1 MATESAAQS
10 DGGARATTRRTATKV
25 LLALP
30 YILVVMVYAS
40 VSRIL
45 ALPGA
50 VLALGVLVVYERLH
64 RGSLWR
70 YPSGWLVTLAL
81 IVPCAYL
88 YVYEKVA
95 LVPLIAAPGLALLA
109 ANLASSGA
117 VLRWW
122 EKQPGF
128 GSLVYLLVTTGLL
141 FGLTGRF
148 GLPPLCD
155 DLMFELYAAPE
166 GYRLNQKEMDQAV
179 QMVETSIREYTRDDG
194 DGVPDSVEAMEAT
207 FETALRQ
214 NPGREV
220 LVSLWVDR
228 KSMIRGSSSGGRL
241 FEDVCRATDQAL
253 DSTNRW
259 RHWVDGADRV
269 RIQVDVLNEPVP
281 LRRRT
286 VHHIV
291 LAISEQC
298 TRWFAP
304 RYYEKWMKKNDAP
317 FNHRVYA
324 HQLFYEVEPGVDG
337 LLMVAGEKE
346 GRFLPGD
353 PVTHGFLTPRVPRR
367 ADKIEKL
374 MRQLCREAR
383 GSKDLWSQPDTKL
396 FKFRSFCFGRPVPDG
411 RVVEY
416 YRGNVLVD
424 DADSHAIL
432 DGIEEAGGWLLRTV
446 KPNGRFDYE
455 YYPNTDAGSKGYN
468 IVRHAGC
475 VYGLFHMYNLA
486 LTEPQL
492 RDEANAYL
500 ESGVRA
506 MEFVYDNLGPPK
518 GAIDPKLIAL
528 EDERKRCSS
537 GAAALTLLSMLERP
551 TADQVN
557 HPVLTEHLTRP
568 EDDELLEGLGLFL
581 LAMIDSKGRVFNRY
595 AHRFEPCKQDPE
607 GEFEYPRDFCD
618 GEKEPLYYPGEV
630 MLALVRLHIRTGDER
645 WLEGATRIADWQ
657 VALYND
663 RRPNPD
669 HWVMQALW
677 YLYDLTGDESYGRCA
692 LHMGDRHASEQFPPH
707 WPPFRDYFGCYRRIN
722 DLPRT
727 TRACSRSEAMGG
739 VVHTAWKMDVDPTT
753 YEEALLRA
761 AKHLLEHQWRPENSW
776 FLPNPDKARG
786 AIRMGMVDNHCRID
800 NNQHAVVGLHRA
812 LEVARKREGTPMTGE
827 VVLPDLPDAVEIRA
841 CKIRFGDPVEEEA
854 DEAPI
859 EVGAPTP

>member
-1 MATESAAQS
+1 MDSPRVTGNE
-10 DGGARATTRRTATKV
+10 GGTRPQNNHLVARI

-30 YILVVMVYAS
+30 YIGVVMMYAS
-40 VSRIL
+40 VSRLL

-50 VLALGVLVVYERLH
+50 VMALAVLLIYERLH
-64 RGSLWR
+64 PKSLWR
-70 YPSGWLVTLAL
+70 YPAGWLVSLAL

-88 YVYEKVA
+88 YVYEKIA
-95 LVPLIAAPGLALLA
+95 LVPLIAAPGVLLVA
-109 ANLASSGA
+109 ANVATSGA
-117 VLRWW
+117 VLKWW
-122 EKQPGF
+122 ARQPGF
-128 GSLVYLLVTTGLL
+128 GSLVYLLVTTALL

-155 DLMFELYAAPE
+155 DLLFELYAAPE
-166 GYRLNQKEMDQAV
+166 GYRLNQKEMDQSVDLVDACIHDY
-179 QMVETSIREYTRDDG
+179 SRDDG
-194 DGVPDSVEAMEAT
+194 NGIPTSVEAMEGGL
-207 FETALRQ
+207 ETALRQ
-214 NPGREV
+214 NPEREV
-220 LVSLWVDR
+220 FVSLWMDR
-228 KSMIRGSSSGGRL
+228 KAMIRGSSSGGRL
-241 FEDVCRATDQAL
+241 YEDVCRATDGAL
-253 DSTNRW
+253 DSTKRW
-259 RHWVDGADRV
+259 RDWKDGADRV
-269 RIQVDVLNEPVP
+269 RIQVDILNEPVP

-286 VHHIV
+286 VHHVI

-304 RYYEKWMKKNDAP
+304 KLYEKRMKKDDRP
-317 FNHRVYA
+317 FRHRVYA

-337 LLMVAGEKE
+337 LMLAAGDQQ

-353 PVTHGFLTPRVPRR
+353 AVTRGFLTPRIPRR

-383 GSKDLWSQPDTKL
+383 GAKDLWTQPGTKL
-396 FKFRSFCFGRPVPDG
+396 FKFRSFCFGRPVPEG
-411 RVVEY
+411 RVVEF

-424 DADSHAIL
+424 EVDSHAIL
-432 DGIEEAGGWLLRTV
+432 AGIEEAGGWLLRTV
-446 KPNGRFDYE
+446 KPDGSFDYE

-492 RDEANAYL
+492 RDEANDYL
-500 ESGVRA
+500 EAGVRA
-506 MEFVYDNLGPPK
+506 MDWVYDNLGPPK
-518 GAIDPKLIAL
+518 SAAAQGLVAL
-528 EDERKRCSS
+528 NDERNRASS
-537 GAAALTLLSMLERP
+537 GAAALSLLSLLERP
-551 TADQVN
+551 TPDQVS
-557 HPVLTEHLTRP
+557 HPVLAEHLTRP
-568 EDDELLEGLGLFL
+568 EDDEILEGLGLFL
-581 LAMIDSKGRVFNRY
+581 LAMIDSEGRVFNRY
-595 AHRFEPCKQDPE
+595 KHRFKPCKQDPD
-607 GEFEYPRDFCD
+607 GEFEYPRDFCE

-630 MLALVRLHIRTGDER
+630 MLALVRLHIRTGEDR

-657 VALYND
+657 VAQYWD

-692 LHMGDRHASEQFPPH
+692 LNMGDKHASEQFPPH
-707 WPPFRDYFGCYRRIN
+707 WPPFRDYFGSYRRIN

-739 VVHTAWKMDVDPTT
+739 VVHTAWKMDEDPTT

-776 FLPNPDKARG
+776 FLPNPAKARG

-812 LEVARKREGTPMTGE
+812 LEVARKREGTPLASD
-827 VVLPDLPDAVEIRA
+827 VVLPEAPTAEEIVA
-841 CKIRFGDPVEEEA
+841 SKIRFGDIAEETLEPAEA
-854 DEAPI
+854 
-859 EVGAPTP
+859 EVQQP